1 MDIDRYLGPGHRT
14 TALVTSHGLAVAD
27 AAVRLAEAGRFHD
40 EREKLAGEL
49 SRRWGAPYH
58 VGLQTVRLRTGAEE
72 IPEPWAELSLRVG
85 DVYLWQPERPREH
98 GRWVALGVADLDP
111 CDEIQLL
118 LVVTD
123 TDPP

>member
-14 TALVTSHGLAVAD
+14 TALVTSHGLVVAD
-27 AAVRLAEAGRFHD
+27 AAVRLAQVERFH
-40 EREKLAGEL
+40 ERKEDLAGEL
-49 SRRWGAPYH
+49 TQRWGDPDH
-58 VGLQTVRLRTGAEE
+58 VGLQTVRLRTETEE
-72 IPEPWAELSLRVG
+72 IPEPWAGLSLRVG
-85 DVYLWQPERPREH
+85 EVYLWQAEEH

-111 CDEIQLL
+111 YAEIQLL

>member
-1 MDIDRYLGPGHRT
+1 MDIDRYLGPGHRM

-27 AAVRLAEAGRFHD
+27 AAARLAELERFHARKED
-40 EREKLAGEL
+40 LAGHL
-49 SRRWGAPYH
+49 TGRWGDPHH
-58 VGLQTVRLRTGAEE
+58 VGLQTVRLRTGTEE
-72 IPEPWAELSLRVG
+72 IPEPWAELSLRVA
-85 DVYLWQPERPREH
+85 DVYLWRTEEP

-111 CDEIQLL
+111 WDEIQLL

>member
-1 MDIDRYLGPGHRT
+1 MDIDRYLGPGHGT
-14 TALVTSHGLAVAD
+14 TALVTSYGLAVAD
-27 AAVRLAEAGRFHD
+27 AAVRRAEGERFF
-40 EREKLAGEL
+40 EEKEHLAGKL
-49 SRRWGAPYH
+49 TVRWGAPYR

-85 DVYLWQPERPREH
+85 EMCLWRAEEH

-111 CDEIQLL
+111 YDEIQLL
-118 LVVTD
+118 LVVTE

>member
-14 TALVTSHGLAVAD
+14 AALVTSHGLAVAD
-27 AAVRLAEAGRFHD
+27 AAVRLAEA
-40 EREKLAGEL
+40 ERIHEEKEELAGTL
-49 SRRWGAPYH
+49 TRRWGTPCH
-58 VGLQTVRLRTGAEE
+58 LGLQTVRLRTGTEE
-72 IPEPWAELSLRVG
+72 IPEPWAGLSLRVG
-85 DVYLWQPERPREH
+85 DVYLWQVAEQ

-111 CDEIQLL
+111 DDEIQLL